1 MITFRELKPLL
12 VQLTADK
19 TAATATRA
27 AAATSLAGLC
37 FLGGGE
43 MAEVSFISSL
53 SARLWTNNL
62 QPFLNDSSMLFPSL
76 SDRHPSNPYVSTCDN
91 AP

>member
-1 MITFRELKPLL
+1 MCSTLNAAKDRGTMITFRELKPLL

-19 TAATATRA
+19 TAATATRS

-43 MAEVSFISSL
+43 MAEVS
-53 SARLWTNNL
+53 
-62 QPFLNDSSMLFPSL
+62 LNDSSILFPSL
-76 SDRHPSNPYVSTCDN
+76 SDRHPSNPYVSIAKPRLIN
-91 AP
+91 

>member
-43 MAEVSFISSL
+43 MAEVSSSL
-53 SARLWTNNL
+53 SARRWTNNL

-76 SDRHPSNPYVSTCDN
+76 IDRHPSNPNVSTCDN